1 MHAWLTD
8 LLARLSGRSTL
19 AQAIRYALNHW
30 KGLIRFLDDGRFE
43 LDTNI
48 VERAMRPVALGRM
61 NAPFLP
67 GPTPAESIGRSS
79 RR

>member
-1 MHAWLTD
+1 
-8 LLARLSGRSTL
+8 L

-48 VERAMRPVALGRM
+48 VERAMRPVALGCAFRRLQPSIPIE
-61 NAPFLP
+61 ASPLFR
-67 GPTPAESIGRSS
+67 TKPAGHSDDPS
-79 RR
+79 RVTMRVASG